1 MPTPPKFRNERE
13 VILHRRLEAMR
24 LLLVADGY
32 DVKLEPMSFVPG
44 TPPKATFTLSVSCI
58 PEAPDPNEASGAD
71 GRLVK

>member
-1 MPTPPKFRNERE
+1 
-13 VILHRRLEAMR
+13 MR